1 LRTNTEVSTTRL
13 FKVFF
18 AYFVAMD
25 PINLIASRYL
35 IARKNI
41 SLVSTLTII
50 SVSGITIGTALL
62 IVILS
67 VFNGF
72 FDVVKGLLLTYDP
85 DIRIEST
92 SDRVFSRDADFEL
105 LLSDIPE
112 IVAIAPFISGKA
124 LLAHRGNEEKVVE
137 VRGINSESFFEVV
150 VMDESLS
157 DEAKDLSVRNRLPG
171 ILLGDQLRSQLSITV
186 DERLSLLSAIG
197 IQRSLT
203 QFAAPR
209 HYTFEVRGSFYL
221 QQVYEGSVVFVD
233 LEAAQRMFGFRNG
246 LSGYDIKITHH
257 EDAQKLKNVIQ
268 AKIGP
273 NYTVKTWYD
282 LQKPLYDIMNIE
294 KWSAYFILMLIVIVA
309 VLNIVGSLTMIVIQK
324 SRDIGILMSFG
335 YTRNDIR
342 RIFLRQGLLIGL
354 IGTLLGGG
362 LGLFISYIQ
371 KTYGLVKLAGA
382 ESFIINSYPVSINP
396 FDVGLILTGSLILC
410 LIASWYPARRA
421 SSLQPSEVL
430 RYD

>member
-1 LRTNTEVSTTRL
+1 MTTNTEVTTTHL
-13 FKVFF
+13 FKLFF
-18 AYFVAMD
+18 AYFVRMN

-35 IARKNI
+35 IARKRI
-41 SLVSTLTII
+41 SLVSTLTMI
-50 SVSGITIGTALL
+50 SISGITIGTALL

-72 FDVVKGLLLTYDP
+72 FDVVKGMLLTYDP

-92 SDRVFSRDADFEL
+92 TGRVFTRDADFEL
-105 LLSDIPE
+105 LLTDIPE
-112 IVAIAPFISGKA
+112 VVAIAPFFTGKA
-124 LLAHRGNEEKVVE
+124 LLAHRGNDEKVVE
-137 VRGINSESFFEVV
+137 VRGINSDTFFEVV
-150 VMDESLS
+150 VMDERLS
-157 DEAKDLSVRNRLPG
+157 DEAKDLGVRNRLPG
-171 ILLGDQLRSQLSITV
+171 ILLGDQLRSQLGINV
-186 DERLSLLSAIG
+186 DDRLSLLSATG

-209 HYTFEVRGSFYL
+209 HYTFEVRGSFFL
-221 QQVYEGSVVFVD
+221 QQVYEGSIVFVD

-246 LSGYDIKITHH
+246 LSGYDIKISNHD
-257 EDAQKLKNVIQ
+257 DAQSLKEVIQ
-268 AKIGP
+268 AKIGLD
-273 NYTVKTWYD
+273 YSVKSWYD

-294 KWSAYFILMLIVIVA
+294 KWSAYFILMLIVLVA

-335 YTRNDIR
+335 YSRNDVR
-342 RIFLRQGLLIGL
+342 RIFLRQGLLVGL
-354 IGTLLGGG
+354 IGTFLGGG
-362 LGLFISYIQ
+362 LGLLVSYLQ

-382 ESFIINSYPVSINP
+382 ESFIISAYPVSINP
-396 FDVGLILTGSLILC
+396 FDVGLVLAGSLFLC

-430 RYD
+430 KYD